1 VDGRAEA
8 KLENLTLW
16 ERVYQHLREE
26 ILANRLQPGAVL
38 GEVALAE
45 SLGVSRGPVREALG
59 RLAAE
64 GLVTVRPRRGA
75 VVSALSAS
83 EFLEAYQVREALETL
98 AARLAVPRFTDEE
111 IERLQA
117 LAEEQARHA
126 ALGNVEA
133 FFHANAAFHEL
144 IVAASGNRTLE
155 EMHRQLVGHMG
166 RYRMRSVALR
176 GTLKRSVGEHRAIL
190 RAIKARDAEKAAQL
204 LGEHIHVPQRRLE
217 SAPEGEVVL
226 TP

>member
-1 VDGRAEA
+1 VEA

-16 ERVYQHLREE
+16 ERVYRHLREE

>member
-1 VDGRAEA
+1 
-8 KLENLTLW
+8 
-16 ERVYQHLREE
+16 
-26 ILANRLQPGAVL
+26 
-38 GEVALAE
+38 
-45 SLGVSRGPVREALG
+45 
-59 RLAAE
+59 
-64 GLVTVRPRRGA
+64 
-75 VVSALSAS
+75 
-83 EFLEAYQVREALETL
+83 
-98 AARLAVPRFTDEE
+98 VPRFTDEE

-166 RYRMRSVALR
+166 RYRMRSLVLR

-190 RAIKARDAEKAAQL
+190 RAIKARDAEKAAEL
-204 LGEHIHVPQRRLE
+204 LGEHIHVPQQRLE
-217 SAPEGEVVL
+217 SAPEEVVL